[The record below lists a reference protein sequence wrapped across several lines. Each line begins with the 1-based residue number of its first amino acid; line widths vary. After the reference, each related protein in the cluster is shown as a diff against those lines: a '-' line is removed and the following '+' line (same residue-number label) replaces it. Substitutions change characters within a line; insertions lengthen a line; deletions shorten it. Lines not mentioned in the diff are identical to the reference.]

1 MRLAHAPEQRGAET
15 QNEPWHISAAGW
27 DAKQTWER
35 SGALKDARPKTWER
49 LPCGRRPKTRAGPR
63 VEGSLI
69 ARTPQFD
76 EQEVIAIALDVF
88 WRKGLHDATMQDLAT
103 ATGVQRGSL
112 YNAYGDKEAIFLRA
126 FDQYAEQF
134 LATQG
139 DAAARLRTFFDVIIA
154 NMTSGSPPR
163 GCLTTRT
170 ALDAAISS
178 AAARHRV
185 QGLLSRLEQLIGKA
199 ISSAPN
205 NLPAIDARRL
215 ARVVVTF
222 TRGLAVMERAGYSR
236 KQLKEAAATF
246 LDALVG
252 DT

>member
-1 MRLAHAPEQRGAET
+1 MVGA
-15 QNEPWHISAAGW
+15 
-27 DAKQTWER
+27 R
-35 SGALKDARPKTWER
+35 
-49 LPCGRRPKTRAGPR
+49 
-63 VEGSLI
+63 
-69 ARTPQFD
+69 QFD

-126 FDQYAEQF
+126 FDQYAGQF
-134 LATQG
+134 LETAGNALAQG
-139 DAAARLRTFFDVIIA
+139 DVVARLQSFFDLIIV

-178 AAARHRV
+178 TAVRQRV
-185 QGLLSRLEQLIGKA
+185 QSVLSRLEQLIGKA
-199 ISSAPN
+199 IRSAPN
-205 NLPAIDARRL
+205 RPAVDANRL

-222 TRGLAVMERAGYSR
+222 TRGLAVMERAGYGR

-246 LDALVG
+246 VAALVG
-252 DT
+252 DA